1 MTLLPVHG
9 ITAQTFLLN
18 ALMDLSDLL
27 NLLLQVFTVP
37 HQDDLMYPVPARMA
51 PFAQQV
57 HQYKTLLNAELVSTV
72 P

>member
-1 MTLLPVHG
+1 MILLPVHG
-9 ITAQTFLLN
+9 ITAQTVLLN

-37 HQDDLMYPVPARMA
+37 HQDDMMYPVPARMA
-51 PFAQQV
+51 PSAQQV

>member
-1 MTLLPVHG
+1 
-9 ITAQTFLLN
+9 
-18 ALMDLSDLL
+18 MDLSDLL

-51 PFAQQV
+51 PTAQQV

>member
-1 MTLLPVHG
+1 MILLQVHG

-37 HQDDLMYPVPARMA
+37 HQDDPMYPVPARMA
-51 PFAQQV
+51 PSAQQV

>member
-1 MTLLPVHG
+1 MILLHG

-18 ALMDLSDLL
+18 AHVDLSDLL

-37 HQDDLMYPVPARMA
+37 HQDDLMYLVPARMV
-51 PFAQQV
+51 PTAQQV
-57 HQYKTLLNAELVSTV
+57 HQYKTLLNVELVSTV

>member
-1 MTLLPVHG
+1 MILLHG

-27 NLLLQVFTVP
+27 NLLSQVFTVP
-37 HQDDLMYPVPARMA
+37 HQDDLMYLVPARMA
-51 PFAQQV
+51 PTAQQV
-57 HQYKTLLNAELVSTV
+57 HQYKTLLNAKLVSSV

>member
-1 MTLLPVHG
+1 MILTHG

-18 ALMDLSDLL
+18 ALMDLSNLL

-37 HQDDLMYPVPARMA
+37 HQDDLMYLVPARMV
-51 PFAQQV
+51 PIAQQV
-57 HQYKTLLNAELVSTV
+57 HQYKTLLNVELVSTA